1 MRTSVAAWRDDEP
14 VRQSVCGQAF
24 NEASLAAA
32 RRDAHTQPLPFG
44 LFRCAGALPTARNPV
59 AAGRPVVE
67 PAPEHKIDLTS
78 PFARIAHHASRSG
91 DAVLGDTLLLK
102 AGPEPFGTQA
112 ANWLASL

>member
-1 MRTSVAAWRDDEP
+1 MKLRWLRLVAMPTLNHYR
-14 VRQSVCGQAF
+14 
-24 NEASLAAA
+24 LAYFA
-32 RRDAHTQPLPFG
+32 
-44 LFRCAGALPTARNPV
+44 CAGALPTARNPV